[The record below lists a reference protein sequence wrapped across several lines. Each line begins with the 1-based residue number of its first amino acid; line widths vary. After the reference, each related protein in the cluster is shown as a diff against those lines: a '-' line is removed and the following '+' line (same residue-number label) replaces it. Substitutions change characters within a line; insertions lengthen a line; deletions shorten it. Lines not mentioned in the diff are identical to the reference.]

1 MTSHK
6 ASASIDSL
14 VPTEKLSMP
23 ILKFHLYQSRSPKEI
38 DYLLDVAHDVMVQ
51 TFDVPTADRYQIV
64 NEHAP
69 LNMRALD
76 TGLGI
81 PRTNKFV
88 LLEVVSRPRGKA
100 ARVAFYEN
108 LCAALQEKCGIAAS
122 DVMISF
128 TENTDEDWS
137 FGHGRAQF
145 LTGEL

>member
-1 MTSHK
+1 
-6 ASASIDSL
+6 
-14 VPTEKLSMP
+14 MP
-23 ILKFHLYQSRSPKEI
+23 ILKFHLYQGRSPNEI
-38 DYLLDVAHDVMVQ
+38 EHLLDIVHDVMVQ
-51 TFDVPTADRYQIV
+51 TFDVPAADRYQIV
-64 NEHAP
+64 NEHAHSH
-69 LNMRALD
+69 MRALD

-81 PRTNKFV
+81 PRTDKFI

-100 ARVAFYEN
+100 AKVAFYEN
-108 LCAALQEKCGIAAS
+108 LCASLQEKCGIVAS